1 MGFPAQVLLVG
12 RSGGVTSTLAS
23 DLAAA
28 GYQTL
33 VASEFGEAKELL
45 AKRPS
50 VLITE
55 LKLGA
60 YNGLHLAIRA
70 RALGT
75 PTLVIGDPD
84 PVLEAD
90 AKRQRAL
97 YVTPPIDP
105 QRVLGLVSELLD
117 AAGRTRRSPRKQV
130 QVPVLE
136 ALANDVQAR
145 LLDVSYEGMR
155 LEAIDMHGAALPPYF
170 EVRLPRFNFV
180 CTVQRIW
187 TSPATDDRAH
197 VWCGAALTAGD
208 ETARAWR
215 VLVDTMPGAAVA
227 S

>member
-12 RSGGVTSTLAS
+12 RSGGVASSLAS

-28 GYQTL
+28 GYQTF
-33 VASEFGEAKELL
+33 VASEFGEAKALL
-45 AKRPS
+45 ANRPS

-55 LKLGA
+55 IKLGA

-90 AKRQRAL
+90 AKRQRAV

-130 QVPVLE
+130 PVLE
-136 ALANDVQAR
+136 ALANDVRAR

-155 LEAIDMHGAALPPYF
+155 LEAIDMQGEALPPYF

-180 CTVQRIW
+180 CRVQRIW
-187 TSPATDDRAH
+187 TSPSTDDRAH

-215 VLVDTMPGAAVA
+215 VLVDTMPGSAVA

>member
-1 MGFPAQVLLVG
+1 MGFPPQVLLVG
-12 RSGGVTSTLAS
+12 PRGDASALAPI
-23 DLAAA
+23 LAGA
-28 GYQTL
+28 GYETF
-33 VASEFGEAKELL
+33 VASEFGEAKAML
-45 AKRPS
+45 ARRPS
-50 VLITE
+50 LLITE
-55 LKLGA
+55 IKLGA

-75 PTLVIGDPD
+75 PALVIGEPD

-105 QRVLGLVSELLD
+105 QRVLGLINELLE
-117 AAGRTRRSPRKQV
+117 AARPTRRSPRK

-136 ALANDVQAR
+136 ALANDVHAR

-155 LEAIDMHGAALPPYF
+155 LEAIGMQGDALPPYF

-180 CTVQRIW
+180 CRVQRIW
-187 TSPATDDRAH
+187 TSPSTADRAH

-215 VLVDTMPGAAVA
+215 VLVDTMPGSAVA

>member
-12 RSGGVTSTLAS
+12 RSGGVARTLAS
-23 DLAAA
+23 ELAAA

-33 VASEFGEAKELL
+33 VASEFGEAKALL

-55 LKLGA
+55 IKLGA

-75 PTLVIGDPD
+75 PALVIGDPD

-130 QVPVLE
+130 SVLE
-136 ALANDVQAR
+136 ALANDGRAR

-155 LEAIDMHGAALPPYF
+155 LEAIDMMQGEALPPYF

-180 CTVQRIW
+180 CRVQRIW
-187 TSPATDDRAH
+187 TSPSTDDRAH

-215 VLVDTMPGAAVA
+215 VLVDTMPGSAVA

>member
-1 MGFPAQVLLVG
+1 MGFPPQILLVG
-12 RSGGVTSTLAS
+12 RSGGVASTLAS
-23 DLAAA
+23 DLASA

-33 VASEFGEAKELL
+33 VASEFGEAKALL

-55 LKLGA
+55 IKLGA

-75 PTLVIGDPD
+75 PALVIGEPD

-105 QRVLGLVSELLD
+105 QRVLGLISELLE

-130 QVPVLE
+130 PVLE
-136 ALANDVQAR
+136 ALANDVHAR

-155 LEAIDMHGAALPPYF
+155 LEAIGMQGDALPPYF

-180 CTVQRIW
+180 CRVQRIW
-187 TSPATDDRAH
+187 TSPSTADRAH

-215 VLVDTMPGAAVA
+215 VLVDTMPGSAVA

>member
-12 RSGGVTSTLAS
+12 RSGGVASALAS

-28 GYQTL
+28 GYETL
-33 VASEFGEAKELL
+33 VASDFDEGKALL

-55 LKLGA
+55 IKLGA

-75 PTLVIGDPD
+75 PALVIGDPD

-90 AKRQRAL
+90 ANRQRAL
-97 YVTPPIDP
+97 YVTPPLDP
-105 QRVLGLVSELLD
+105 RRVLDLISELVD
-117 AAGRTRRSPRKQV
+117 TAGRTRRSPRKQV
-130 QVPVLE
+130 PVFE
-136 ALANDVQAR
+136 ALANDVRAR

-155 LEAIDMHGAALPPYF
+155 LEAMDMQGEALPPYF
-170 EVRLPRFNFV
+170 DVRLPRFDFA
-180 CTVQRIW
+180 CRVQRIW
-187 TSPATDDRAH
+187 TSPSIGDRTH
-197 VWCGAALTAGD
+197 LWCGAALAGGD

-215 VLVDTMPGAAVA
+215 VLVDTMPGSAVA

>member
-12 RSGGVTSTLAS
+12 RSGGVSSALALA
-23 DLAAA
+23 LAAT
-28 GYQTL
+28 GYQTF
-33 VASEFGEAKELL
+33 VASEFGEAKALL

-55 LKLGA
+55 IKLGA

-70 RALGT
+70 QAIGT
-75 PTLVIGDPD
+75 PALVIGDPD

-105 QRVLGLVSELLD
+105 QRMLGLVSELLD
-117 AAGRTRRSPRKQV
+117 ATGRTRRSPRK

-136 ALANDVQAR
+136 ALANDVHAR

-155 LEAIDMHGAALPPYF
+155 LEAIDTQGEALPPYC

-180 CTVQRIW
+180 CRVQRIW
-187 TSPATDDRAH
+187 ISPSTADRAH

-215 VLVDTMPGAAVA
+215 VLVDTMPGSAVA

>member
-12 RSGGVTSTLAS
+12 RSGGVAAALAP
-23 DLAAA
+23 DLDAA
-28 GYQTL
+28 GYRTL
-33 VASEFGEAKELL
+33 VANEFGEAKALL

-55 LKLGA
+55 IKLGA

-70 RALGT
+70 QALGT
-75 PTLVIGDPD
+75 PAVVIGDPD

-105 QRVLGLVSELLD
+105 VRVLSMVSELLD

-130 QVPVLE
+130 PVLE
-136 ALANDVQAR
+136 ALANDVHAR

-155 LEAIDMHGAALPPYF
+155 LEAIGVQGEALPPYF

-180 CTVQRIW
+180 CRVQRIW
-187 TSPATDDRAH
+187 TSRSTDDHAH
-197 VWCGAALTAGD
+197 LWCGAALSAGD

-215 VLVDTMPGAAVA
+215 VLVDTMPGSVVV

>member
-12 RSGGVTSTLAS
+12 RSGGVAS
-23 DLAAA
+23 ALVPALAAA
-28 GYQTL
+28 GYETL
-33 VASEFGEAKELL
+33 VASDFGEAKALL
-45 AKRPS
+45 AKRPNL
-50 VLITE
+50 LITE
-55 LKLGA
+55 IKLGA

-70 RALGT
+70 QAIGT

-97 YVTPPIDP
+97 YVTPPLDP

-117 AAGRTRRSPRKQV
+117 AAGQTRRSPRKR
-130 QVPVLE
+130 VPVLE
-136 ALANDVQAR
+136 ALANDVHAR

-155 LEAIDMHGAALPPYF
+155 IEAIDALGATLPPYF
-170 EVRLPRFNFV
+170 EVRLPRFNFA
-180 CTVQRIW
+180 CRVQRIW
-187 TSPATDDRAH
+187 TSPSTDDHAH
-197 VWCGAALTAGD
+197 LLCGAALSAGD

-215 VLVDTMPGAAVA
+215 VLVDTMPSSAAV

>member
-12 RSGGVTSTLAS
+12 RSGGVASALAS

-33 VASEFGEAKELL
+33 VANEFGEAKALL

-55 LKLGA
+55 IKLGA

-75 PTLVIGDPD
+75 PALVIGEPD

-117 AAGRTRRSPRKQV
+117 VAGRTRRSPRKQV
-130 QVPVLE
+130 PVLE
-136 ALANDVQAR
+136 ALANDVHAR

-155 LEAIDMHGAALPPYF
+155 LEAIDTQGQALPPYF

-180 CTVQRIW
+180 CRVQRIW
-187 TSPATDDRAH
+187 TSPSTDDRAH

-208 ETARAWR
+208 ETAKAWR
-215 VLVDTMPGAAVA
+215 VLVDTMPGSAVA
-227 S
+227 N

>member
-1 MGFPAQVLLVG
+1 MGFPPQVLLVG
-12 RSGGVTSTLAS
+12 RSGGVASALAS

-33 VASEFGEAKELL
+33 VASEFGEAKALL

-55 LKLGA
+55 IKLGA

-75 PTLVIGDPD
+75 PALVIGDPD

-90 AKRQRAL
+90 AQRQRAL

-117 AAGRTRRSPRKQV
+117 AAGRTRRSPRKR
-130 QVPVLE
+130 VPVFE
-136 ALANDVQAR
+136 ALANDVHAR

-155 LEAIDMHGAALPPYF
+155 LEAIDAQGETLPPYF
-170 EVRLPRFNFV
+170 EVRLPGFNFS
-180 CTVQRIW
+180 CRVQRIW
-187 TSPATDDRAH
+187 TSPSSNDHAH
-197 VWCGAALTAGD
+197 LWCGAAL
-208 ETARAWR
+208 
-215 VLVDTMPGAAVA
+215 

>member
-1 MGFPAQVLLVG
+1 MGLPGQVLLVG
-12 RSGGVTSTLAS
+12 RSGGVATALAS
-23 DLAAA
+23 SLVAA
-28 GYQTL
+28 GYEIL
-33 VASEFGEAKELL
+33 EASEFGEAKALL

-55 LKLGA
+55 IKLGA

-70 RALGT
+70 RAFGT
-75 PTLVIGDPD
+75 PALVIGDPD

-97 YVTPPIDP
+97 YVTPPLNP

-117 AAGRTRRSPRKQV
+117 AAGRTRRSPRKQA
-130 QVPVLE
+130 PVLE
-136 ALANDVQAR
+136 ALANDLHAR

-155 LEAIDMHGAALPPYF
+155 LEAIDMQGEALPPYF

-180 CTVQRIW
+180 CRVRRIW
-187 TSPATDDRAH
+187 TSPSTDDRAH

-215 VLVDTMPGAAVA
+215 VLVDRMPDSAVA

>member
-12 RSGGVTSTLAS
+12 RSGGIASALAS

-28 GYQTL
+28 GYETL
-33 VASEFGEAKELL
+33 VASDFDEGKALL

-55 LKLGA
+55 IKLGA

-75 PTLVIGDPD
+75 PALVIGDPD

-90 AKRQRAL
+90 ANRQRAL
-97 YVTPPIDP
+97 YVTPPLDP
-105 QRVLGLVSELLD
+105 RRVLDLISELVD
-117 AAGRTRRSPRKQV
+117 TAGRTRRSPRKQV
-130 QVPVLE
+130 PVFE
-136 ALANDVQAR
+136 ALANDVRAR

-155 LEAIDMHGAALPPYF
+155 LEAIDMQGEALPPYF
-170 EVRLPRFNFV
+170 EVRLPRFDFA
-180 CTVQRIW
+180 CRVQRIW
-187 TSPATDDRAH
+187 TSPSIGDRTH
-197 VWCGAALTAGD
+197 LWCGAALTAGD

-215 VLVDTMPGAAVA
+215 VLVDTMPGSAVA